1 MNSGFKG
8 IFWSWL
14 PSMFTRKKKA
24 NIFKMCRK
32 MLQCKVI
39 FIFKSCAG
47 FEVSNGPE
55 DFLVFTEP
63 SRKNRQ
69 RRQHFLAVKPNNW
82 CAGFPAKFV
91 LTSDI
96 ILSLNNYKNHRL
108 PKTPI
113 FSGYWLS
120 KCSQGAIVTRMVL
133 SLTVLKWISLLK
145 FSEIRPIHFIFETVI
160 SIVCCGSCR
169 WSNSF

>member
-14 PSMFTRKKKA
+14 PSMFTRKRKLTCSSVEKFSLSSHMLGSKLVMGQRTSLFSLKHLVKTDKDD
-24 NIFKMCRK
+24 NIF
-32 MLQCKVI
+32 
-39 FIFKSCAG
+39 
-47 FEVSNGPE
+47 P
-55 DFLVFTEP
+55 
-63 SRKNRQ
+63 RQ
-69 RRQHFLAVKPNNW
+69 SQTTGAPAFRQDLCW
-82 CAGFPAKFV
+82 L
-91 LTSDI
+91 LTLYPRWI
-96 ILSLNNYKNHRL
+96 IIKNHRL

-120 KCSQGAIVTRMVL
+120 KCSQGAVVTRMVL
-133 SLTVLKWISLLK
+133 SLTVLKWINLVKL
-145 FSEIRPIHFIFETVI
+145 SEMRPIHFIFEAVI